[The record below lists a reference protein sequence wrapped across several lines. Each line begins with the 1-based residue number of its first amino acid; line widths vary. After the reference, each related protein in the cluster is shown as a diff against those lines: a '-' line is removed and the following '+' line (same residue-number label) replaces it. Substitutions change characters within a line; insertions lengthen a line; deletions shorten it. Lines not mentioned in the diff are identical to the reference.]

1 MSKKLRLGIIG
12 YGAQGGAY
20 AGFIIENGLVPSM
33 EVSAICDIDPEKIKQ
48 VNEKY
53 PDIKTFEDYQEMVDS
68 GEVDAIVTTVP
79 HYLHPEMAKYALGKG
94 VHVMNE
100 KPAGVYTKQ
109 VKELNAFAKEQDA
122 VYAIMFNQRNNPLYR
137 KLKGIIANG
146 DIGPLRRTNWIITT
160 WWRPQAYYDQSAWR
174 ATWGG
179 EGGGVLVNQVPH
191 QLDLIQ
197 WLAGVPETVYSRVQ
211 YGYQRDIAVED
222 QVHAIL
228 TYPNGATGVIVTGT
242 NELIGSDH
250 FEIVGDKGMIVVE
263 GSKKA
268 TIYRMKKS
276 ENQLNQEMT
285 TEDVRSL
292 FTGKLDMS
300 ELYDVEV
307 LEEVDESAGWGGQH
321 CGVFENFA
329 QHILNGEELIA
340 NGQEGINGVRL
351 ANGIHLSS
359 WLGKE
364 VSLTDFDDDLYL
376 ELLNE
381 RIREEGQFAERH

>member
-33 EVSAICDIDPEKIKQ
+33 EVSAICDIDPEKIKL

-53 PDIKTFEDYQEMVDS
+53 PEVKTFENYQEMVDS

-79 HYLHPEMAKYALGKG
+79 HYLHPEMAMYALGKG

-381 RIREEGQFAERH
+381 RIREEGQFEERR